1 METTVRKRGGR
12 RLHAA
17 LSDRA
22 VKAATAPGRMFDG
35 NGLFLIVTPSGA
47 KCWKQRITV
56 NGRRQELGLGG
67 YPVVTLAKAREV
79 ALANRR
85 AVREGLNPKVERRRA
100 RGIPTFAEL
109 ARADFE
115 HRKSGWRNTKHAAQW
130 IGTLEEFAFP
140 LIGERTVDDIT
151 TDDVFRVL
159 SPIWHT
165 KPTTAKRLRQR
176 IGAVLAVAVAK
187 GHRSDNP
194 ADTVKAMLSKH
205 QSVETKGH
213 RSLPY
218 DRVGDAV
225 IRVRA
230 SQAWIGTRLSFE
242 FLVLCAAR
250 AGEVRFA
257 TWSEFD
263 TDAATWTIPGERMKS
278 GREHRV
284 PLSARAL
291 EILAEARALGTGRAD
306 LIFPGRTGRPIAERA
321 FVQVLD
327 RLGIDATAHG
337 FRSSFRVWAAER
349 TTIPREVCEAALAHT
364 VKDKSEAAYQT
375 SDLLEKRAD
384 LMRRW
389 CDYLS
394 RSPNAST
401 RRSPSAPVVAAR
413 TPRTSPGT
421 RPRTSPRRPLPRPT
435 R

>member
-1 METTVRKRGGR
+1 MILAVSDHDLPLHFRQR
-12 RLHAA
+12 RPE
-17 LSDRA
+17 S
-22 VKAATAPGRMFDG
+22 P
-35 NGLFLIVTPSGA
+35 
-47 KCWKQRITV
+47 
-56 NGRRQELGLGG
+56 
-67 YPVVTLAKAREV
+67 
-79 ALANRR
+79 
-85 AVREGLNPKVERRRA
+85 PKVLILLDPGLR
-100 RGIPTFAEL
+100 T
-109 ARADFE
+109 
-115 HRKSGWRNTKHAAQW
+115 SGDTV
-130 IGTLEEFAFP
+130 EDEF
-140 LIGERTVDDIT
+140 
-151 TDDVFRVL
+151 
-159 SPIWHT
+159 
-165 KPTTAKRLRQR
+165 
-176 IGAVLAVAVAK
+176 
-187 GHRSDNP
+187 DNP

-230 SQAWIGTRLSFE
+230 SQAWIGTRLAFE

-263 TDAATWTIPGERMKS
+263 TDAAIWTIPRERMKS

-321 FVQVLD
+321 FVQVLE

-337 FRSSFRVWAAER
+337 FRLSFRVWAAER

-389 CDYLS
+389 CDYLN
-394 RSPNAST
+394 RSPNAPT
-401 RRSPSAPVVAAR
+401 RRSSSAPVVAAR

-421 RPRTSPRRPLPRPT
+421 RPRTSPRRPSRPT
-435 R
+435 T